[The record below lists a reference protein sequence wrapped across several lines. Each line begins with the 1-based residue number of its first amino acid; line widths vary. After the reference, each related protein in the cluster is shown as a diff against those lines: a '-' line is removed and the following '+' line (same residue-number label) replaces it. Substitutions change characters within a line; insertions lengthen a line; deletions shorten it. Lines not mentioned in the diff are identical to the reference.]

1 MPASS
6 AAGRRQRFFTAD
18 LLDGT
23 QAYVLAVIEH
33 ATRPIRIL
41 GVTAHPTGAWTA
53 NGEALAG
60 TDASREA
67 KRAVTAAAEEHAC
80 RLRRAGQ
87 WRGRDYVRA
96 RRRGYD
102 RGPMRPGRSV
112 RWGNGWRRRARPA
125 TSRETLRL
133 SWPGGG
139 ITQND
144 LLLAD
149 VVLILQLG
157 LSVGDRRSSRPPV
170 RLDAAEWLL
179 LLVGPAPEIAP
190 SSSCSP
196 TRAADITEE
205 VKRRLF
211 AAFWVMRLFPGG
223 ACHHNP
229 PGTFERQASRLLDL
243 LGAA

>member
-102 RGPMRPGRSV
+102 RGPMRPAGALGTLGKWLASTSAAGDEPGDPAAVLAWRRDHPERSLA
-112 RWGNGWRRRARPA
+112 GRRRAHPPA
-125 TSRETLRL
+125 
-133 SWPGGG
+133 G
-139 ITQND
+139 
-144 LLLAD
+144 
-149 VVLILQLG
+149 
-157 LSVGDRRSSRPPV
+157 
-170 RLDAAEWLL
+170 
-179 LLVGPAPEIAP
+179 LVG
-190 SSSCSP
+190 
-196 TRAADITEE
+196 
-205 VKRRLF
+205 
-211 AAFWVMRLFPGG
+211 W
-223 ACHHNP
+223 
-229 PGTFERQASRLLDL
+229 
-243 LGAA
+243 